1 MRQLQIDIIS
11 DFEDEARK
19 VLEDYSSDIS
29 SSEIEKNDEDFIEFS
44 VTVDQEKI
52 DEISEE
58 LKGLEVKSG
67 DLSIRVL
74 DQESLIEKGVKTR
87 GPSAGTL
94 SSQEIYSKAQQAS
107 TFNNAQWGMTGLSGA
122 LAGIGLSTGNIIV
135 LLGAIL
141 LAPVLHPLAALAVS
155 IRIGDKNLALNSART
170 SFKSI
175 LSIFLFSI
183 PVFLLMGEAQLDVL
197 IQGTELVILSSI
209 VGVAAM
215 LTFISEYKE
224 EMAGAALAVAIVP
237 PTAIIGNS
245 VAGLNPLQ
253 ALQGSQVLLANIL
266 TVLISGYGILAISG
280 SKPLTQYKVKDAKQ
294 LNILVLLMII
304 LLLILIILTL

>member
-1 MRQLQIDIIS
+1 MRQLQVDIIS
-11 DFEDEARK
+11 DFKDEARG

-29 SSEIEKNDEDFIEFS
+29 SSEIEKNDDDFIEFS
-44 VTVDQEKI
+44 VTVDQDKI

-58 LKGLEVKSG
+58 LKDLEVKSG
-67 DLSIRVL
+67 NLSIRVL

-87 GPSAGTL
+87 GPSASIL
-94 SSQEIYSKAQQAS
+94 SSQEVYSKAQQAS

-135 LLGAIL
+135 LLGSIL

-155 IRIGDKNLALNSART
+155 IRIGDKKLAMKSAET
-170 SFKSI
+170 SSKSI

-183 PVFLLMGEAQLDVL
+183 PIFLLMGEAQLDVL
-197 IQGTELVILSSI
+197 IQGAELVVLSSI
-209 VGVAAM
+209 VGSAAM
-215 LTFISEYKE
+215 LTFISEYRE

-253 ALQGSQVLLANIL
+253 TLHGSQVLLANVL

-280 SKPLTQYKVKDAKQ
+280 AKPLTEYKVKDAKK
-294 LNILVLLMII
+294 LNILVLVMILV
-304 LLLILIILTL
+304 LLVLIFYTL

>member
-11 DFEDEARK
+11 DFEDEARE

-29 SSEIEKNDEDFIEFS
+29 SSEIEKNEEDFVDFS
-44 VTVDQEKI
+44 VTVDQKKI

-58 LKGLEVKSG
+58 LKDLEVKSG

-74 DQESLIEKGVKTR
+74 EQESLIEKGVKTR

-94 SSQEIYSKAQQAS
+94 SSQEVYSKAQQAS
-107 TFNNAQWGMTGLSGA
+107 TFNYAQWGMTALSGA
-122 LAGIGLSTGNIIV
+122 LAGIGLATDNIIV

-155 IRIGDKNLALNSART
+155 IRMGDRKLALKSSST

-183 PVFLLMGEAQLDVL
+183 PVFLILGEAQLDVL
-197 IQGTELVILSSI
+197 LQGFELIVLSSI
-209 VGVAAM
+209 VGGAAM
-215 LTFISEYKE
+215 LTFISEYRE

-245 VAGLNPLQ
+245 VASLDPLQ
-253 ALQGSQVLLANIL
+253 ILQASQVLLANIL
-266 TVLISGYGILAISG
+266 TVLISGYMILAVSG
-280 SKPLTQYKVKDAKQ
+280 AKPLTEYKLKDAKR
-294 LNILVLLMII
+294 LNVLVLLMIV
-304 LLLILIILTL
+304 LLLALMLYTL